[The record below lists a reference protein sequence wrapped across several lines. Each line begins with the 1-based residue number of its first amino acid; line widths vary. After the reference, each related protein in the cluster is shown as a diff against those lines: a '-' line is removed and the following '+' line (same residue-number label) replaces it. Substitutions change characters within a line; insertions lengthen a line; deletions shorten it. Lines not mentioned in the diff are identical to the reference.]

1 MPPKKAAGGKG
12 KVNADAVQEEPAKKA
27 ATMPK
32 AGGKGKAK
40 ADTAVEGGGA
50 KKKAKTGP
58 MASGTASGQHPIDTS
73 GVLQVFF
80 CCSSSSLF
88 SSSAI

>member
-1 MPPKKAAGGKG
+1 
-12 KVNADAVQEEPAKKA
+12 VQEEPAKKA
-27 ATMPK
+27 ATMPT

-40 ADTAVEGGGA
+40 ADAAVEGGGA

-58 MASGTASGQHPIDTS
+58 MASGTASGPIDTS

-80 CCSSSSLF
+80 CCSSSSLS